1 MTEAVFLPVLLG
13 GLGLPREGGD
23 GCSSPRP
30 RGGVRAGGPGVLG
43 RQACESEEAPS
54 RFPPGVPE
62 NGVCEWDL
70 WTCDLPGVLLGPE
83 PPDFSSVAQSSLFA
97 TPWTAAHQASLSITN
112 SRSLFRLKSIE
123 SCPFTQTQG
132 LTSKG
137 QKNKGVKTNP
147 PNQELSQGS

>member
-1 MTEAVFLPVLLG
+1 MTEAVFLPVLRG

-30 RGGVRAGGPGVLG
+30 QGGVQAGGPGVLG

-70 WTCDLPGVLLGPE
+70 RTCGLPGVLLGRHLCRLT
-83 PPDFSSVAQSSLFA
+83 SVQ
-97 TPWTAAHQASLSITN
+97 SLSRLSLQLHGLQHARPPCPSPTPGVYSN
-112 SRSLFRLKSIE
+112 SS
-123 SCPFTQTQG
+123 P
-132 LTSKG
+132 
-137 QKNKGVKTNP
+137 
-147 PNQELSQGS
+147 LSQ